1 MSNGVNYDKV
11 FNRVCHIVALKQDG
25 KLQAAIDGIVL
36 TAFAYDSTLAPKDAQ
51 ELQNAIEVLFG
62 VELKITDVQ
71 HAIDSNLERGHL
83 QRQNGALFL
92 LPATRAEHAQHIE
105 AAVNLERT
113 VKNEWLEQIA
123 DLVTPK
129 SDNWEN
135 KLWKCLSTYMART
148 FHQHGVQTV
157 QLLNPALPLDDEDTK
172 SLQSY
177 LNEAHRRHCGDMAF
191 EVVAAAVQSFFTK
204 TTNNRVAYV
213 TQLLDGTFTYFAL
226 TVDEETARFLRE
238 NLKPLTIFVDTN
250 FVFGLFNMHDNSLNE
265 VSRELVETVKQN
277 NLPFTFAYHPKTL
290 EEIEKT
296 LFNYG
301 SRLRVRPSWS
311 QRTSRIAI
319 NSQSLSG
326 IERRYHQEN
335 LRNPVSPD
343 TFLSRFDQIGTLL
356 EDMGFALYSIE
367 NLGIDQQQG
376 IDYAHDY
383 DAYLKQRRGFSKG
396 WDLITHDI
404 LLLQTVKAKRNS
416 GRYGLEVGAFFI
428 TVDFHLANFERSR
441 LRDNNHVSVTIMP
454 NQLLQLLRPFIST
467 ASAVDEKFVETFA
480 VPEFRVAYT
489 DYSETTSKVLSLIDQ
504 YGVSEET
511 GIRLLTNQMTIEQ
524 FHSLDENSQEFKDLF
539 ESELAR
545 ENERLA
551 ELKKKLEGSLAQKEE
566 ENQRLHEQSETKDA
580 QLQSTISAAS
590 QRTQALEHQIDKIT
604 AESDR
609 RLSEAEKQRVDLEKR
624 LEHEQI
630 RNRMIIAFLLIL
642 VGTATVWIV
651 PSLVN
656 WQWLLSHPNQNSLKI
671 LYTFVV
677 ITFVLRVT
685 LGSKWTWFAEHPRKI
700 GLQLIAVVVLAGMVI
715 ALANPQNSE
724 AWIIGATIAALGVLA
739 QIVDRK

>member
-36 TAFAYDSTLAPKDAQ
+36 TAFAYDSTLAPKDAEQ
-51 ELQNAIEVLFG
+51 LQNAIEVLFG
-62 VELKITDVQ
+62 VELKITDLQ
-71 HAIDSNLERGHL
+71 RAIDSNLERGHL

-92 LPATRAEHAQHIE
+92 LPATRAEYAQHIE
-105 AAVNLERT
+105 AAVNLEQT

-129 SDNWEN
+129 SGNWED
-135 KLWKCLSTYMART
+135 KLWRCLSTYMART

-157 QLLNPALPLDDEDTK
+157 QLLNPALPMEDEDTK

-177 LNEAHRRHCGDMAF
+177 LNEAHRRHCSDLAF
-191 EVVAAAVQSFFTK
+191 EVVAAAIQSFFTK

-226 TVDEETARFLRE
+226 TVDEETAHFLRE

-250 FVFGLFNMHDNSLNE
+250 FVFGLFDMHDNSLNE
-265 VSRELVETVKQN
+265 VSRELVEATKQN
-277 NLPFTFAYHPKTL
+277 KLPFTFAYHPKTL
-290 EEIEKT
+290 EEIEQT
-296 LFNYG
+296 LYSYG
-301 SRLRVRPSWS
+301 VRLRARQNWS
-311 QRTSRIAI
+311 QQTSRVAVK
-319 NSQSLSG
+319 SQGLSG

-335 LRNPVSPD
+335 LRNPVNPD
-343 TFLSRFDQIGTLL
+343 TFLARFDQMGTLL
-356 EDMGFALYSIE
+356 EDMGFVLYSVE

-383 DAYLKQRRGFSKG
+383 DNYLKQRRGFSKG

-404 LLLQTVKAKRNS
+404 LLWQTVKAKRNV
-416 GRYGLEVGAFFI
+416 GRYGLEVGTFFI
-428 TVDFHLANFERSR
+428 TVDFHLANFERTR
-441 LRDNNHVSVTIMP
+441 LRDFNNVCVTILP

-511 GIRLLTNQMTIEQ
+511 GIRLLTNKMTIEQ

-551 ELKKKLEGSLAQKEE
+551 ELTKELEISLAQKEE
-566 ENQRLHEQSETKDA
+566 ENLRLQEQSETKDT
-580 QLQSTISAAS
+580 QLQSTISAAN
-590 QRTQALEHQIDKIT
+590 QRTQALENQIDEIT
-604 AESDR
+604 AERDK
-609 RLSEAEKQRVDLEKR
+609 RLSEAEKRRSDLEKR
-624 LEHEQI
+624 LEREQI
-630 RNRMIIAFLLIL
+630 RNRMIVAFLLIL
-642 VGTATVWIV
+642 AGIATIWIV
-651 PSLVN
+651 PNLAN
-656 WQWLLSHPNQNSLKI
+656 WQWLLSHPNQVFLKL
-671 LYTFVV
+671 LYSFVV
-677 ITFVLRVT
+677 TAFVLRVT
-685 LGSKWTWFAEHPRKI
+685 LAPKWRWFAEHPSKL
-700 GLQLIAVVVLAGMVI
+700 GLQIVAIVILAGMAI
-715 ALANPQNSE
+715 ALASPQNSE
-724 AWIIGATIAALGVLA
+724 AWIIGAAIAALGTLA

>member
-25 KLQAAIDGIVL
+25 KLRAAIDGIVL
-36 TAFAYDSTLAPKDAQ
+36 TAFAYDSTLAPKDAK

-62 VELKITDVQ
+62 VELKITDVE
-71 HAIDSNLERGHL
+71 HAIDNNLERGHL

-92 LPATRAEHAQHIE
+92 LPATRVEYARHIE
-105 AAVNLERT
+105 AAVNLEQT
-113 VKNEWLEQIA
+113 VRNEWLEQIA
-123 DLVTPK
+123 DFVTPK

-135 KLWKCLSTYMART
+135 KLWRCLSTYMART

-157 QLLNPALPLDDEDTK
+157 QLLNPALPLDEEDTK

-177 LNEAHRRHCGDMAF
+177 LNEAHRRHCNDMAI

-250 FVFGLFNMHDNSLNE
+250 FVFGLFDMHDNSLNE

-290 EEIEKT
+290 EEIEQT
-296 LFNYG
+296 LFSYG
-301 SRLRVRPSWS
+301 SRLRARRSWS
-311 QRTSRIAI
+311 QQTSRIAI
-319 NSQSLSG
+319 KSQSLSG

-343 TFLSRFDQIGTLL
+343 TFLSRLDQMGTLL
-356 EDMGFALYSIE
+356 EDMGFVLYSIE

-376 IDYAHDY
+376 IDHAHDY
-383 DAYLKQRRGFSKG
+383 DAYLKQRRGYSKG
-396 WDLITHDI
+396 WSLITHDI
-404 LLLQTVKAKRNS
+404 LLWQTVKAKRNT
-416 GRYGLEVGAFFI
+416 GRYGLEIGAFFI
-428 TVDFHLANFERSR
+428 TVDFHLVNFERSR
-441 LRDNNHVSVTIMP
+441 LRDGNNVSVTVMP
-454 NQLLQLLRPFIST
+454 NQLLQLLRPFISL

-511 GIRLLTNQMTIEQ
+511 GIRLLTNKMTIEQ
-524 FHSLDENSQEFKDLF
+524 FHSLDENSQEFQDLF

-551 ELKKKLEGSLAQKEE
+551 ELKKQLEVNLAQKEA
-566 ENQRLHEQSETKDA
+566 ENLRLQEQSETKDA
-580 QLQSTISAAS
+580 QIQSTISAAS
-590 QRTQALEHQIDKIT
+590 QRTQALEHQIDEIT
-604 AESDR
+604 AKHNKQ
-609 RLSEAEKQRVDLEKR
+609 LYEAEKQNVDLEKR
-624 LEHEQI
+624 LEHEQSRSRSTVAI
-630 RNRMIIAFLLIL
+630 FVAIL
-642 VGTATVWIV
+642 GFILVWIV
-651 PSLVN
+651 PTLVT
-656 WQWLLSHPNQNSLKI
+656 WQWLENHSN
-671 LYTFVV
+671 
-677 ITFVLRVT
+677 R
-685 LGSKWTWFAEHPRKI
+685 W
-700 GLQLIAVVVLAGMVI
+700 GLQIAVSVIFIGIAWAIADKNHRRGALLGTVV
-715 ALANPQNSE
+715 
-724 AWIIGATIAALGVLA
+724 AALLTVA
-739 QIVDRK
+739 QIVGGSGL